1 MLTINEQDKFIVQIT
16 EHDKL
21 TVQEWTVLYE
31 SFKTDKNPDTNALQ
45 RFLTAPYTKT
55 STTPERD
62 AYHHAYMNALRIKLE
77 SLTCEPSPIEKTMTR
92 SQLYS
97 TDSPLWALDMRPRDI
112 IEIVDAA
119 SWLKRYGTERQ
130 ILNMFDD
137 IIDMNGKVNYPRLN
151 DIYR

>member
-31 SFKTDKNPDTNALQ
+31 SFKTDKNPDTNAL
-45 RFLTAPYTKT
+45 RKFLEAPYTKVFNN
-55 STTPERD
+55 PEHEQ
-62 AYHHAYMNALRIKLE
+62 YHRQYMRALRIKLE
-77 SLTCEPSPIEKTMTR
+77 ALTHEPSPIEKTMTR

-137 IIDMNGKVNYPRLN
+137 SIDMNGKVNYVELN
-151 DIYR
+151 KLYQ

>member
-31 SFKTDKNPDTNALQ
+31 SFKTDKNPDTNAL
-45 RFLTAPYTKT
+45 RKFLEASYTKT
-55 STTPERD
+55 FTNAEREH
-62 AYHHAYMNALRIKLE
+62 YHHRYMQALRLKLE
-77 SLTCEPSPIEKTMTR
+77 ALTREPTPIEKTMTR

-97 TDSPLWALDMRPRDI
+97 TDSSLWVLDMRPIDI
-112 IEIVDAA
+112 IKIVETVV
-119 SWLKRYGTERQ
+119 WLKHHGTDRQ

-151 DIYR
+151 DLYH